1 MKFIFA
7 FMLVVLETVGGCLH
21 VYGQTCD
28 TLNVADSVVYD
39 TVAIETGTSEISTMD
54 YKFKPKRL
62 ILPASLV
69 AVGAFGVCNGWM
81 NNIKEDVKDGLAD
94 MRKDCYFHADDY
106 IQYLPVAA
114 HLGLGKLGVKAKH
127 SFGERIA
134 AAATSY
140 LVMTAIVNSVKYT
153 SSRKASGFFSA

>member
-7 FMLVVLETVGGCLH
+7 FMLVVFETVGGCLH
-21 VYGQTCD
+21 VYGQTRD

-39 TVAIETGTSEISTMD
+39 TVAIETSTSEISTTD

-81 NNIKEDVKDGLAD
+81 
-94 MRKDCYFHADDY
+94 
-106 IQYLPVAA
+106 
-114 HLGLGKLGVKAKH
+114 
-127 SFGERIA
+127 
-134 AAATSY
+134 
-140 LVMTAIVNSVKYT
+140 KYW
-153 SSRKASGFFSA
+153 